1 MRITATEEYGLR
13 CLLVLARQG
22 VDGQKSISDIAAA
35 EGISAPYVSKLLAI
49 MRQAGLVKAVRGR
62 TGGFC
67 IKRAPSE
74 INLLEVITV
83 LGGPLLDPDHCT
95 KHTGLL
101 EQCVHTDQCS
111 VHDIL
116 GSLAGQIA
124 GFLVSK
130 TLADLVQHEQL
141 ITLSAL
147 SNIKG
152 RQAGD
157 RL

>member
-1 MRITATEEYGLR
+1 M
-13 CLLVLARQG
+13 
-22 VDGQKSISDIAAA
+22 SIADIATA
-35 EGISAPYVSKLLAI
+35 EGISVPYASKLLAK

-62 TGGFC
+62 KGGFC
-67 IKRAPSE
+67 ISKQPGQV
-74 INLLEVITV
+74 NLLEVITV

-95 KHTGLL
+95 KRTGQL
-101 EQCVHTDQCS
+101 EECVHTDQCS

-124 GFLVSK
+124 GFLAGK
-130 TLADLVQHEQL
+130 TLADLVHNERL

-147 SNIKG
+147 TGDDKG

-157 RL
+157 RP